1 MIRVISLVSR
11 AAARKLPRIFIIRN
25 VLILFFTQN
34 AWRQVMYSSDMG
46 YIQMFQPLKETSPE
60 VLLLDYVHLF

>member
-34 AWRQVMYSSDMG
+34 AWRQVMYSSGMG